1 MYIEIHGLLLSGGK
15 LFIIARNGDV
25 FLAPQPPRLT
35 LSQERIKK
43 DGRINPCLNV
53 DRAQIVCESASSI
66 LILRR
71 MLWRLLPQ
79 ERASEIIPKSQALT
93 FPQER
98 KFSLV
103 G

>member
-35 LSQERIKK
+35 LWCERIKK
-43 DGRINPCLNV
+43 DGELNPYLDV
-53 DRAQIVCESASSI
+53 RRAQIVCESASSV
-66 LILRR
+66 LVLRR
-71 MLWRLLPQ
+71 MLWRLLPR
-79 ERASEIIPKSQALT
+79 ERASEIIPQSQALT

-98 KFSLV
+98 RLSLV